1 MLLTKSGSEHSNQK
15 LKKRCRK
22 MADELE
28 KEALNDIL
36 RTALFIVTRLD
47 ELEAKIDQC
56 FEITP
61 SISSP
66 PYKNY
71 TREVNS

>member
-1 MLLTKSGSEHSNQK
+1 
-15 LKKRCRK
+15 

-28 KEALNDIL
+28 KEVLNDIL

-47 ELEAKIDQC
+47 ELEAKIDQS

-61 SISSP
+61 SVSSP
-66 PYKNY
+66 PSKSYN
-71 TREVNS
+71 REVNS

>member
-1 MLLTKSGSEHSNQK
+1 MLLTKSSSERSNQK

-28 KEALNDIL
+28 KAALDEIL

-47 ELEAKIDQC
+47 ELEAKIDQNSQNH
-56 FEITP
+56 EILEQR
-61 SISSP
+61 SDIQ
-66 PYKNY
+66 
-71 TREVNS
+71 